1 MEIKVELG
9 QRSYPVI
16 IERGALFRLGNNV
29 DLDRK
34 VMIITD
40 TGVPVEYVDTVMQ
53 QCQNAEVHVFP
64 KGEKSKN
71 IVEYEKCLRHLLD
84 SGFGRQ
90 DLIIALGGGVV
101 GDLAGF
107 VASSYMRGIA
117 YVSIP
122 TTTLSQIDSS
132 IGGKVAIDLNG
143 VKNCVGAFYQPKAV
157 IIDPNTLATL
167 ETRHFY
173 NGLVEALKMGII
185 ADMELVEL
193 LEMGDVFAD
202 VEEILYKSLI
212 IKKKIVEMDELES
225 DYRKVLNFGHTI
237 GHALESTYELSELLH
252 GEAVAIGMIKILDNI
267 ELTNRLAAIYQK
279 WNLHT
284 DIDYDKETVYRY
296 MLNDK
301 KGNGDYVTIV
311 QVNAIGEASLLDIAF
326 EELKRKL

>member
-9 QRSYPVI
+9 QRSYPVV
-16 IERGALFRLGNNV
+16 IERGVLYRVGSYV
-29 DLDRK
+29 DLNRK

-40 TGVPVEYVDTVMQ
+40 AGVPNEYVEIIEQ
-53 QCQNAEVHVFP
+53 QCQNAEVHAFP

-84 SGFGRQ
+84 CGFGRQ

-143 VKNCVGAFYQPKAV
+143 VKNCVGAFYQPQAV
-157 IIDPNTLATL
+157 IIDPDTLSTL
-167 ETRHFY
+167 DIRHFY
-173 NGLVEALKMGII
+173 NGLVEALKMGIV
-185 ADMELVEL
+185 ANKELVAL
-193 LEMGDVFAD
+193 LEKDDVSANI
-202 VEEILYKSLI
+202 EEIIYESLMV
-212 IKKKIVEMDELES
+212 KKKIVEVDEFETE
-225 DYRKVLNFGHTI
+225 YRKILNFGHTI
-237 GHALESTYELSELLH
+237 GHAVESSYELNKLLH
-252 GEAVAIGMIKILDNI
+252 GEAVAIGMLRILDNK
-267 ELTNRLAAIYQK
+267 ELEERLLAICQK
-279 WNLHT
+279 WKLPT
-284 DIDYDKETVYRY
+284 DVDYDKEVVYKY

-301 KGNGDYVTIV
+301 KGKGEYVTIV
-311 QVNAIGEASLLDIAF
+311 QVNTIGEACLLDITF